1 MADNRVRDVEARD
14 EEAWGR
20 LYRGYREFYRLEGDD
35 AKVATTW
42 GWVSRRE
49 HGLRGLVVEAD
60 DGALIALANL
70 RTFARPSSAT
80 VGLYLDDLFTDPA
93 ARGSGAGKAL
103 LLRAAGIAAE
113 QGASVVRWITAADN
127 ATARRLYDLVA
138 AETPWVTYDLAPLAA
153 QGR

>member
-1 MADNRVRDVEARD
+1 
-14 EEAWGR
+14 
-20 LYRGYREFYRLEGDD
+20 
-35 AKVATTW
+35 
-42 GWVSRRE
+42 VSRRE

-93 ARGSGAGKAL
+93 ARGTGAGKAL
-103 LLRAAGIAAE
+103 LLRAAGIADE
-113 QGASVVRWITAADN
+113 EGASVVRWITAADN
-127 ATARRLYDLVA
+127 ATARRLYDSVA